1 VDDSVSA
8 LLLSFVGTAHMPKYQ
23 CTKAK
28 QKLHNVV
35 TNLETSFASVI
46 GVDIDVP

>member
-1 VDDSVSA
+1 
-8 LLLSFVGTAHMPKYQ
+8 MPKYQ

-35 TNLETSFASVI
+35 TKLEISFVSVT
-46 GVDIDVP
+46 GVDVDVP